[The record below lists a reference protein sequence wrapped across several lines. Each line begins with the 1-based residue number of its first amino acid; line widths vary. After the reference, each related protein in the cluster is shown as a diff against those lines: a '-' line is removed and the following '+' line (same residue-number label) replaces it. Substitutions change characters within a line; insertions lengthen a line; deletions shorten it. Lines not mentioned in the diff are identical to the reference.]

1 MWAGNVETQ
10 EVPERDVMH
19 TTATKELSFTDRVA
33 MLRAT
38 KLRHTEEKWREIG
51 SLDMD
56 DLPIMLPPS
65 GRRKIVRIV
74 SGSGIAISDAL
85 FSDYAPKSNHPSG
98 GFFGARAC
106 GENFRALLDTHPPYI
121 DPVSSLAGG
130 YMASFLAYRDPAWNP
145 DFDYS
150 HLYDEQNKYKLHH
163 GIGAVQHFCQD
174 MTIGF
179 SLGWGGLLERIHHY
193 RTVNRDD
200 EAGELY
206 DGLEQCVLGIQHWI
220 ARHARQAREMAACE
234 PDPVLRRNLTELA
247 EVNDKLVTGVPGTFR
262 EVCQWMLWYQLAA
275 KMYNMSGSLGRIDQF
290 LFPYYDR
297 ERKEGTLTDE
307 EALFHLCCYFIMDTS
322 YTQIGGPDTAGNDT
336 TNALSYLVLEAA
348 HQLKIP
354 VNVGVCVGKSY
365 DPGLLRRG
373 VEILFEDKTGIPKF
387 LGVDRT
393 SEGFARNGYP
403 IELGRQRVYS
413 GCHWCAIPGREYTVN
428 DCVKINLPVVFD
440 VALRDMMSDPTAE
453 PGMASLRT
461 RFDRHLR
468 RSVEVI
474 AESLDFHMDHMYRV
488 YPELMLDLLCFGP
501 VEKGRDAS
509 HGGVEFY
516 NLCVDGAGLATVADS
531 FAAVEQ
537 RVEKEQKISWSELL
551 NLLDTDWA
559 GKEGERNRLMMKR
572 SARYGSGGSP
582 ADAYGQAIAGTFTR
596 LVKEKP
602 TPHGFNMIP
611 GIFSWAANIVMGRD
625 VGATPNGRHARAPIS
640 HGPNPDPGFRKDA
653 APTALALTVASIQP
667 GYGNTAPMQIEL
679 DPGVSKSRE
688 DIDNIVNLIKT
699 HFELGGTQ
707 INMNILDKKAILEA
721 HADPGK
727 HPDLV
732 VRVTGFSAFFGSL
745 SPEMRQIVV
754 DRIIAEG

>member
-1 MWAGNVETQ
+1 MPPTQ
-10 EVPERDVMH
+10 PED
-19 TTATKELSFTDRVA
+19 LSYRDRVE

-56 DLPIMLPPS
+56 DLPIMLPPPEV
-65 GRRKIVRIV
+65 RKIVRIV
-74 SGSGIAISDAL
+74 SGSGLAISDAL
-85 FSDYAPKSNHPSG
+85 FSNFIPKSNHPSG
-98 GFFGARAC
+98 GLFGARAC
-106 GENFRALLDTHPPYI
+106 GENFRALLDVHPPYV
-121 DPVSSLAGG
+121 DPASSLAGG
-130 YMASFLAYRDPAWNP
+130 YMASFLAYRVPAWNP
-145 DFDYS
+145 DCDYS
-150 HLYDEQNKYKLHH
+150 HLHEAQNTYRLHH

-179 SLGWGGLLERIHHY
+179 ALGWGGLLDKIHHY
-193 RTVNRDD
+193 RAVNND
-200 EAGELY
+200 EEAQELY
-206 DGLEQCVLGIQHWI
+206 DGLEQCVLGIQSWML
-220 ARHARQAREMAACE
+220 RHAQCAREMADRE
-234 PDPVLRRNLTELA
+234 QHPVLRRNLLEMA
-247 EVNDKLVTGVPGTFR
+247 DINEALVAGVPATFR

-290 LFPYYDR
+290 LYPYYDR
-297 ERKEGTLTDE
+297 EKRLGILTDE
-307 EALFHLCCYFIMDTS
+307 EALFHLCCYFVMDTS
-322 YTQIGGPDTAGNDT
+322 YTQVGGPDAAGNDT

-354 VNVGVCVGKSY
+354 VNVGVCVGKNT

-387 LGVDRT
+387 LGIDRT

-403 IELGRQRVYS
+403 IELGRERAYS

-428 DCVKINLPVVFD
+428 DCVKVNLAVVFD
-440 VALRDMMSDPTAE
+440 VALRDMMADPSVTPSA
-453 PGMASLRT
+453 GVLWS
-461 RFDRHLR
+461 RFEQHLR
-468 RSVEVI
+468 RAVETI
-474 AESLDFHMDHMYRV
+474 AASLDFHMDHMYQV

-509 HGGVEFY
+509 HGGVEYY

-537 RVEKEQKISWSELL
+537 RVEKEKKITWPELL

-559 GKEGERNRLMMKR
+559 GAHGERARLMMK
-572 SARYGSGGSP
+572 SIARYGSGGSS
-582 ADAYGQAIAGTFTR
+582 ADGYGQTIAHTFTR

-611 GIFSWAANIVMGRD
+611 GLFSWAANIVMGND
-625 VGATPNGRHARAPIS
+625 VGATPNGRRDRAPIS

-653 APTALALTVASIQP
+653 APTALAIAVASIQP

-679 DPGVSKSRE
+679 DPGLSRSGE
-688 DIDNIVNLIKT
+688 DIEKVVSLIRT
-699 HFELGGTQ
+699 HFDLGGTQ
-707 INMNILDKKAILEA
+707 INMNILDKKAVLEA
-721 HADPGK
+721 HQDPSK

>member
-1 MWAGNVETQ
+1 
-10 EVPERDVMH
+10 MH
-19 TTATKELSFTDRVA
+19 TTETKALTYSERVA

-38 KLRHTEEKWREIG
+38 KMRHTEEKWREIG

-56 DLPIMLPPS
+56 DLPIMLPPPEL
-65 GRRKIVRIV
+65 RKIVRIV
-74 SGSGIAISDAL
+74 SGSGIVIADAL
-85 FSDYAPKSNHPSG
+85 FNNYVPKSNRADG
-98 GFFGARAC
+98 GIFGARAC
-106 GENFRALLDTHPPYI
+106 GENFRTLLDLHPPYV

-130 YMASFLAYRDPAWNP
+130 YMASFLAYRQPAWNP

-150 HLYDEQNKYKLHH
+150 HLHEEQNTYKLHH

-179 SLGWGGLLERIHHY
+179 TLGWGGLLDRVRHY

-200 EAGELY
+200 EAQELY
-206 DGLEQCVLGIQHWI
+206 DGLEHCLLGIQNWV
-220 ARHARQAREMAACE
+220 ARHARQAREMASNE
-234 PDPVLRRNLTELA
+234 QNHLLRRNLLELA
-247 EVNDKLVTGVPGTFR
+247 EINDKLVTDVPTTFR

-290 LFPYYDR
+290 LYPYYDQD
-297 ERKEGTLTDE
+297 KKQGILTDE

-322 YTQIGGPDTAGNDT
+322 YTQVGGPDAAGNDT

-354 VNVGVCVGKSY
+354 VNVGVCVGKTT
-365 DPGLLRRG
+365 DPNLLRRG

-403 IELGRQRVYS
+403 IGLGRERAYS

-440 VALRDMMSDPTAE
+440 AALRTMMGDRDVV
-453 PGMASLRT
+453 PGTGVLWA
-461 RFDRHLR
+461 RFEQHLR
-468 RSVEVI
+468 RAVETI
-474 AESLDFHMDHMYRV
+474 AASLDFHMDHMYRV
-488 YPELMLDLLCFGP
+488 FPELVLDLLCFGP
-501 VEKGRDAS
+501 VERGRDAS

-531 FAAVEQ
+531 FGAVEQ
-537 RVEKEQKISWSELL
+537 RVEKERRISWNDLMT
-551 NLLDTDWA
+551 LLDTDWA
-559 GKEGERNRLMMKR
+559 GKQGERARLMMR
-572 SARYGSGGSP
+572 NIPRYGSGGSS
-582 ADAYGQAIAGTFTR
+582 ADAYALSIAGTFTR

-625 VGATPNGRHARAPIS
+625 VGATPNGRHARSPIS

-653 APTALALTVASIQP
+653 APTALALTVASVQP

-679 DPGVSKSRE
+679 DPGLSKSKE
-688 DIDNIVNLIKT
+688 DIEKVANLIRT
-699 HFELGGTQ
+699 HFDLGGTQ
-707 INMNILDKKAILEA
+707 INMNILDKTAILEA
-721 HADPGK
+721 HKDPSK

-732 VRVTGFSAFFGSL
+732 VRVTGFSAFFASL

-754 DRIIAEG
+754 DRIIAEE